1 MQNALIIFENTLKA
15 HKDRAGELIN
25 DLSYNLACQLLDKVS
40 ISKLLNELLEVL
52 KRLEMLD
59 EKNTLLV
66 LKALIKANVAS
77 EEKKLFEELDALD
90 LLKTRIENQRMN
102 IKNKTSRS
110 FFELKNSAQNSAFK
124 DLLASSLN
132 EALLFETETLGIL
145 EQICESAFIT
155 TLEKGED
162 IELTSAEIAKNLMYS
177 VICEGN
183 FEKERILKSSQI
195 ILDKAFEL
203 ASTSNKNYAK
213 ALCKGVIKGLQ
224 EGIFLGVE
232 KFKQSF
238 SYSVLEEDLNLKEK
252 ELSGLDEDFIRLL
265 RRLDKSADEPVKSIV
280 QNLLDNELDTIFA
293 KFKRLLN
300 ESAEQ
305 LKISLNSLKKRQSFD
320 DFSRLAQSKISV
332 FKKELGELENLAGE
346 KYNKFNIAEAKN
358 LGISLWERAKRLI
371 TK

>member
-1 MQNALIIFENTLKA
+1 MQNTLIIFENTLKA
-15 HKDRAGELIN
+15 HRERASELLN
-25 DLSYNLACQLLDKVS
+25 DLSYNLACQVLDK
-40 ISKLLNELLEVL
+40 ISLSELLNELLNIL
-52 KRLEMLD
+52 KCLELLND
-59 EKNTLLV
+59 KNALLV

-90 LLKTRIENQRMN
+90 LLKSKIENQRMN
-102 IKNKTSRS
+102 IKNKTSQS
-110 FFELKNSAQNSAFK
+110 FFELKASAQNSDFK
-124 DLLASSLN
+124 DLLEKGLN
-132 EALLFETETLGIL
+132 DALLFETETLGIL

-162 IELTSAEIAKNLMYS
+162 IELTSAEISKNLMYS

-195 ILDKAFEL
+195 ILNKAFEL
-203 ASTSNKNYAK
+203 ANTSNKNYAK

-252 ELSGLDEDFIRLL
+252 ELSGLDEDFIKLL
-265 RRLDKSADEPVKSIV
+265 RMLDKSADEPVKSIV
-280 QNLLDNELDTIFA
+280 QNLLDNELDTIFS

-300 ESAEQ
+300 ESVEQ

-320 DFSRLAQSKISV
+320 DFSRLAQSKIGV
-332 FKKELGELENLAGE
+332 FKKELNELEKLAGE

-358 LGISLWERAKRLI
+358 LGFSLWERAKKLI
-371 TK
+371 KK